1 MVGSS
6 IYQCKRGRRNIHL
19 PVANNDVAEAA
30 ETAKTLVPV
39 FVSAVGIQEAAVT
52 DDDIQHRVAVAVR
65 SRRVAAKNIIDL
77 PTVMFSAWWSAVAIK
92 IGRPARISQTFQ
104 LVSFGM
110 THYLEVRIGVPSWF
124 VIVLTQIV
132 QA

>member
-1 MVGSS
+1 MRPLNNPPLRDVQTGS
-6 IYQCKRGRRNIHL
+6 RG
-19 PVANNDVAEAA
+19 
-30 ETAKTLVPV
+30 
-39 FVSAVGIQEAAVT
+39 
-52 DDDIQHRVAVAVR
+52 AVR
-65 SRRVAAKNIIDL
+65 SRRVAAKKIMNL

-92 IGRPARISQTFQ
+92 IGRPARISQTLQ